1 MTGALFV
8 QLVING
14 LAIGLIYVMVASGL
28 VLVLGIARVF
38 NFAHGQFYMLGAYA
52 TYFLITLLKI
62 NMIPALIIALA
73 IGAFLGGLSYR
84 TIFHYMRGDLLRCG
98 AASIAISMILQQLA
112 VIVFKPTSY
121 GVNLAIFSRII
132 EIGGV
137 TLLVG
142 RLILIFLCLGVM
154 SGLYY
159 LLKCTKTGK
168 AMRAIS
174 LDSTVASLLG
184 INTVKIYW
192 LTLALGS
199 GLAAIA
205 GGAIAPLFVISTEMG
220 SSVILIVFMVMVV
233 GGIESLPGAVVAG
246 ILIGFLQSFG
256 YHFLTGYAELF
267 MFCFVAVLLIFK
279 PRGLFGTIVKEV
291 Y

>member
-8 QLVING
+8 QLLVNG

-52 TYFLITLLKI
+52 TYFLITLLEM
-62 NMIPALIIALA
+62 NMIPALMIALM
-73 IGAFLGGLSYR
+73 IGIFLGAVSYR
-84 TIFHYMRGDLLRCG
+84 SIFHYMRGDLLRCG

-121 GVNLAIFSRII
+121 GVNIAIFSRII

-142 RLILIFLCLGVM
+142 RLILIFLCLLVM

-159 LLKCTKTGK
+159 LLKRTKTGK

-174 LDSTVASLLG
+174 LDATVASLLG

-192 LTLALGS
+192 ITLAVGS

-205 GGAIAPLFVISTEMG
+205 GGAIAPLFVISSDMG

-256 YHFLTGYAELF
+256 YYFLTGYAELF
-267 MFCFVAVLLIFK
+267 MFSFVAVLLIFK
-279 PRGLFGTIVKEV
+279 PRGIFGTIVKEV